1 MHYYGPNMRKILL
14 AIILII
20 GISAQGLSNTYSEIG
35 TQYELSIDN
44 NQYIVTGFIPFSGK
58 TDQTIFAN
66 AMLWTVENVCPQLRD
81 GITNVNVPK
90 LKFSCEMILESTQ
103 GNTFYCNASFNIVNG
118 RLIYYISDIKAVTKS
133 FVSKNLT
140 PFEKLNPEKK
150 QNHKLLMSDFTKTIS
165 STLNNMF
172 DFIMTNKP
180 NVSHWD
186 EIAISK
192 PIVGMTEDECRIA
205 FGKPKNI
212 FESNDEI
219 QWSYSTSFFI
229 FLKNGKVTSFLK

>member
-1 MHYYGPNMRKILL
+1 MKKVLFSILF
-14 AIILII
+14 II
-20 GISAQGLSNTYSEIG
+20 GISSQAFCNISSYSEIG
-35 TQYELSIDN
+35 AQYELSVDN
-44 NQYIVTGFIPFSGK
+44 NQYIVTGFIPFSGQSDK
-58 TDQTIFAN
+58 TIFAN
-66 AMLWTVENVCPQLRD
+66 AMLWTVENVCQQLRD

-90 LKFSCEMILESTQ
+90 LKFSGEMILESLQ
-103 GNTFYCNASFNIVNG
+103 GNSFYCNVSFSIANG
-118 RLIYYISDIKAVTKS
+118 RLIYYISDIKVLTKS
-133 FVSKNLT
+133 FVSKNFT

-150 QNHKLLMSDFTKTIS
+150 KNHKLIMSDFTKTIS

-192 PIVGMTEDECRIA
+192 PIIGMTEDECRIA

>member
-1 MHYYGPNMRKILL
+1 MKKALLSILT
-14 AIILII
+14 II
-20 GISAQGLSNTYSEIG
+20 GISIQGLCNTYSEIG
-35 TQYELSIDN
+35 TQYELSVDN
-44 NQYIVTGFIPFSGK
+44 NQYIVTGFIPFSGQ
-58 TDQTIFAN
+58 TDKNIFAN
-66 AMLWTVENVCPQLRD
+66 SMLWTVENICPQLRD

-90 LKFSCEMILESTQ
+90 LKFSCEMILESIQ

-118 RLIYYISDIKAVTKS
+118 RLIYYISDIKAVIKS

-150 QNHKLLMSDFTKTIS
+150 KNHQLIMSDFTKTIS

-180 NVSHWD
+180 NVTRWE
-186 EIAISK
+186 EIAMSK
-192 PIVGMTEDECRIA
+192 PVIGMTEDECRIA
-205 FGKPKNI
+205 FGKPKNV

-229 FLKNGKVTSFLK
+229 FLKNGKVSSFLK

>member
-1 MHYYGPNMRKILL
+1 MKKVLFSIL
-14 AIILII
+14 LII
-20 GISAQGLSNTYSEIG
+20 GISSQAFCNTSSYSEIG
-35 TQYELSIDN
+35 TQYELTVDDN
-44 NQYIVTGFIPFSGK
+44 FYIVNGFIPFSGQ
-58 TDQTIFAN
+58 TDKTIFAN

-81 GITNVNVPK
+81 GISDVNVTK
-90 LKFSCEMILESTQ
+90 LNFSCNFILESQ
-103 GNTFYCNASFNIVNG
+103 RGNTFYCNASFSIANG
-118 RLIYYISDIKAVTKS
+118 RLIYYISDIKVVTKS

-150 QNHKLLMSDFTKTIS
+150 ENHKLIMSDFTKTIS

-192 PIVGMTEDECRIA
+192 PVIGMTEDECRIA

-212 FESNDEI
+212 FESNGEI